1 MSRLLALLFAL
12 AVALAGCASDGAAPA
27 GGDDPS
33 PTGLA
38 ESDAPLTAAA
48 SVFPLAW
55 MTERVAPGVELT
67 FLGGGGAEVHDVEL
81 SPGDR
86 QALETA
92 DVVVHLG
99 DIDFQPQI
107 EQAAAASTGEVVS
120 VAETVGEGA
129 LRSGAAH
136 TDEEE
141 THADDDEPADD
152 DGHADVD
159 GLDPHV
165 WFDPSLMAEVA
176 TSIGTAFASAD
187 PANAVAYDANAAG
200 LAEELTALDGEI
212 DSLLADCEFSEAIVS
227 HEAYAYLLEPR
238 DLEQHGIAGQDPD
251 AGVSPAEL
259 AALTEEI
266 QAEGIPAVLAEPIE
280 GRGDA
285 EALAGEAG
293 VDLLEIDPLESVTHE
308 QYEAGYPAMLR
319 EQAEAFATALGCGG
333 S

>member
-12 AVALAGCASDGAAPA
+12 AVALAGCASDRAAPA
-27 GGDDPS
+27 GRDDPS
-33 PTGLA
+33 PAGLA

-67 FLGGGGAEVHDVEL
+67 FLGGGGAKVHDVEL

-86 QALETA
+86 PALETA

-99 DIDFQPQI
+99 GIDFQPQI

-141 THADDDEPADD
+141 THADDD
-152 DGHADVD
+152 GHADVD

-187 PANAVAYDANAAG
+187 PAKAVAYDANAAG

-285 EALAGEAG
+285 EARAGEAG

>member
-12 AVALAGCASDGAAPA
+12 AVALAGCASDRAAPA
-27 GGDDPS
+27 GRDDPS
-33 PTGLA
+33 PAGLA

-67 FLGGGGAEVHDVEL
+67 FLVGGGAEVHDVEL

-92 DVVVHLG
+92 DVVVYLG
-99 DIDFQPQI
+99 GIDFQPQI

-136 TDEEE
+136 TDEED
-141 THADDDEPADD
+141 T
-152 DGHADVD
+152 HADVD

-187 PANAVAYDANAAG
+187 AANAVAYDANAAG

-238 DLEQHGIAGQDPD
+238 DLGQHGIAGQDPD

-293 VDLLEIDPLESVTHE
+293 VDLLEIDPLGSVTHE

>member
-67 FLGGGGAEVHDVEL
+67 FLGGGAEVHDVEL

-92 DVVVHLG
+92 DLVVYLG
-99 DIDFQPQI
+99 GIDFQPQI
-107 EQAAAASTGEVVS
+107 EQAAAAGTGEVVS

-136 TDEEE
+136 TDEED
-141 THADDDEPADD
+141 THADD

>member
-27 GGDDPS
+27 GGGDPS
-33 PTGLA
+33 ATGLA

-92 DVVVHLG
+92 DLVVYLG
-99 DIDFQPQI
+99 GIDFQPQI

-136 TDEEE
+136 TDEED
-141 THADDDEPADD
+141 THADD

>member
-1 MSRLLALLFAL
+1 VSRLLALLFAL

-27 GGDDPS
+27 GGGDPS
-33 PTGLA
+33 ATGLA

-67 FLGGGGAEVHDVEL
+67 FLGGGAEVHDVEL

-92 DVVVHLG
+92 DLVVYLG
-99 DIDFQPQI
+99 GIDFQPQI

-136 TDEEE
+136 TDEED
-141 THADDDEPADD
+141 THADD

-187 PANAVAYDANAAG
+187 PAKAVAYDANAAG